1 MKKIINGKMYN
12 TETAKE
18 IGSWNNGRYRSDFYY
33 VGETLY
39 KKKTGELFVLEKVGL
54 HHVMQKDAV
63 ETLLVLEKILFHCH
77 RRMRKNG

>member
-33 VGETLY
+33 VG
-39 KKKTGELFVLEKVGL
+39 L